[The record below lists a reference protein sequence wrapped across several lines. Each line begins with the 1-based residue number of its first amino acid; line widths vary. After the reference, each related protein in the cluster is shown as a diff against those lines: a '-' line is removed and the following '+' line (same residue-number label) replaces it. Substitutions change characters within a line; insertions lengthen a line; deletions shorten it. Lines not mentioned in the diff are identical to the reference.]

1 VLEAARALH
10 GRKLTVITNSLAVVN
25 ALAGA
30 DATAIICL
38 GGILR
43 TSELSFI
50 GHLTEQALSEL
61 RADKVLIG
69 TRAISLEHGLT
80 HDYLPETVTDRAV
93 LKMGSEIIVLADHS
107 KFGRAATVLL
117 APLDR
122 IQILVTDDQTPPGF
136 VGAVTARGITVIQ
149 A

>member
-1 VLEAARALH
+1 
-10 GRKLTVITNSLAVVN
+10 
-25 ALAGA
+25 
-30 DATAIICL
+30 
-38 GGILR
+38 
-43 TSELSFI
+43 
-50 GHLTEQALSEL
+50 
-61 RADKVLIG
+61 
-69 TRAISLEHGLT
+69 
-80 HDYLPETVTDRAV
+80 
-93 LKMGSEIIVLADHS
+93 MGSEIIVLADHS